1 MLSMF
6 QSLKLETQEVLVSAT
21 GVPMVKVNAQNAG
34 ASFFFSP
41 AGNKEEALKT
51 TCHMTNPQQISWHP
65 W

>member
-34 ASFFFSP
+34 ASSFL
-41 AGNKEEALKT
+41 A
-51 TCHMTNPQQISWHP
+51 QQETRRRH
-65 W
+65 